1 MQLDMSGFNSL
12 FGSSGTPE
20 TPEPPKPAP
29 EPLPEGLK
37 QIQMSI
43 AADEWA
49 ADQTAAIHKRY
60 QDNIAKASAGM
71 TEIIKRS
78 KEAENNYTLFLKA
91 LEVIDTLVNDG
102 GIFIRTVKKNMEFV
116 ADEAIEAAHAAGYDY
131 ITEPKRSELA
141 AIRARLQ
148 RLTAAELTA
157 AGDDKARIQHA
168 IERHREQE
176 MQLVKV
182 LGINQNAA

>member
-43 AADEWA
+43 VADEWA
-49 ADQTAAIHKRY
+49 ADQTAAIHKQY
-60 QDNIAKASAGM
+60 QENISKASAGM
-71 TEIIKRS
+71 TAIIKGA
-78 KEAENNYTLFLKA
+78 KEGESRHTLFLQA
-91 LEVIDTLVNDG
+91 LEVIDILVNDG
-102 GIFIRTVKKNMEFV
+102 GTFIKTVKKNMDFV
-116 ADEAIEAAHAAGYDY
+116 VDEAITAAHAAGYDY
-131 ITEPKRSELA
+131 ITDPKRSELA

-176 MQLVKV
+176 KQLVKV
-182 LGINQNAA
+182 LEINQNSA

>member
-12 FGSSGTPE
+12 FGRGSTPE

-29 EPLPEGLK
+29 ETLPEGLK

-49 ADQTAAIHKRY
+49 PDQTAAIHKQY
-60 QDNIAKASAGM
+60 QENISKASAGM
-71 TEIIKRS
+71 TAIIKGA
-78 KEAENNYTLFLKA
+78 KEGESRHTLFLQA
-91 LEVIDTLVNDG
+91 LEVIDALVNDG
-102 GIFIRTVKKNMEFV
+102 GIFIRTVKKNMDFV

-131 ITEPKRSELA
+131 ITDPKRSELA

-176 MQLVKV
+176 KQLVKV
-182 LGINQNAA
+182 LGINQNSA

>member
-12 FGSSGTPE
+12 FGSTPE
-20 TPEPPKPAP
+20 TPEPPKSAP
-29 EPLPEGLK
+29 EPLPDELR
-37 QIQMSI
+37 QAQMSI
-43 AADEWA
+43 DADKWKE
-49 ADQTAAIHKRY
+49 DQTAAIYRQY
-60 QDNIAKASAGM
+60 QENRMKASTRM
-71 TEIIKRS
+71 TAIIKGA
-78 KEAENNYTLFLKA
+78 KEGESRHTLFLQA
-91 LEVIDTLVNDG
+91 LEVIDALVNDG
-102 GIFIRTVKKNMEFV
+102 GIFIRTVKKNMDFV
-116 ADEAIEAAHAAGYDY
+116 ADEAIEAVNAAGYDY

-176 MQLVKV
+176 KQLVKV
-182 LGINQNAA
+182 LGIDQNPA

>member
-43 AADEWA
+43 AADKWKE
-49 ADQTAAIHKRY
+49 DQTAAIYRQY
-60 QDNIAKASAGM
+60 QETRMKASTGM
-71 TEIIKRS
+71 TAIIKGA
-78 KEAENNYTLFLKA
+78 KEGESVHALFLQA
-91 LEVIDTLVNDG
+91 LEVIDTLANDG
-102 GIFIRTVKKNMEFV
+102 GIFIRTVKKNMDFV
-116 ADEAIEAAHAAGYDY
+116 ADEAIEAAAAAGYEY
-131 ITEPKRSELA
+131 IKDTKRSELA

-176 MQLVKV
+176 KQLVKV
-182 LGINQNAA
+182 LGTDQ

>member
-12 FGSSGTPE
+12 FGSSGTPG

-49 ADQTAAIHKRY
+49 ADQTAAIHKQY
-60 QDNIAKASAGM
+60 QANIAKASAGM
-71 TEIIKRS
+71 TAIIKGA
-78 KEAENNYTLFLKA
+78 KEGESRHTLFLQA

-116 ADEAIEAAHAAGYDY
+116 ADEAVEAAHAAGYDY

-176 MQLVKV
+176 KQLEKI
-182 LGINQNAA
+182 LQPQENIA

>member
-29 EPLPEGLK
+29 ETLPEGLK

-49 ADQTAAIHKRY
+49 ADQTAAIHKQY
-60 QDNIAKASAGM
+60 QENILKASTGM
-71 TEIIKRS
+71 AAIIKGA
-78 KEAENNYTLFLKA
+78 KEGESVHVLFLQA
-91 LEVIDTLVNDG
+91 LELIDLLVNDG
-102 GIFIRTVKKNMEFV
+102 GIFIRTVKKNMDFV
-116 ADEAIEAAHAAGYDY
+116 ANEAIEAAHAAGYDY

-176 MQLVKV
+176 KQLVKV
-182 LGINQNAA
+182 LGINQNSA

>member
-29 EPLPEGLK
+29 ETLPEGLK

-43 AADEWA
+43 AADKWKE
-49 ADQTAAIHKRY
+49 DQTAAIYRQY
-60 QDNIAKASAGM
+60 QETRMKASTGM
-71 TEIIKRS
+71 TAIIKGA
-78 KEAENNYTLFLKA
+78 KEGESVHALFLQA
-91 LEVIDTLVNDG
+91 LEVIDTLANDG
-102 GIFIRTVKKNMEFV
+102 GIFIRTVKKNMDFV

-176 MQLVKV
+176 KQLVKV
-182 LGINQNAA
+182 LGIDQNPA

>member
-1 MQLDMSGFNSL
+1 MPLDWKQTVNGL
-12 FGSSGTPE
+12 FDGGITVGAVPE
-20 TPEPPKPAP
+20 HQS
-29 EPLPEGLK
+29 EPLTDELK

-43 AADEWA
+43 AADKWKE
-49 ADQTAAIHKRY
+49 DQTAAIYRQY
-60 QDNIAKASAGM
+60 QETRMKASTGM
-71 TEIIKRS
+71 TAIIKGA
-78 KEAENNYTLFLKA
+78 KEGESVHALFLQA

-102 GIFIRTVKKNMEFV
+102 GIFIRTVKKNMDFV

-131 ITEPKRSELA
+131 RTEPKRSELA
-141 AIRARLQ
+141 AVRARLQ

-176 MQLVKV
+176 KQLVKV
-182 LGINQNAA
+182 LGINQNSA